1 MKSTMTDNGD
11 IIGGLFVRDGEM
23 LKIGEGIIFL
33 KPDAIWTD
41 LYILHMIAIMKQLKA
56 TSARAMMEGVGMDEA
71 PQFADLIHLVADKRQ
86 GM

>member
-11 IIGGLFVRDGEM
+11 IIGGPFVRDGEM
-23 LKIGEGIIFL
+23 LKTSEGMILL

-41 LYILHMIAIMKQLKA
+41 LYILHMTAIMKQLKA
-56 TSARAMMEGVGMDEA
+56 TSAQAMMEGVGMDEA
-71 PQFADLIHLVADKRQ
+71 TQVADLIHLVADKRQ